1 MRMGREGREE
11 RGRIH
16 HYNWIAH
23 EDGQGGEEGGY
34 WTHHCYW
41 IAHEDGHGRGGGPDS
56 PLLLD
61 CA

>member
-23 EDGQGGEEGGY
+23 EDGQGGEGG
-34 WTHHCYW
+34 
-41 IAHEDGHGRGGGPDS
+41 EGPDS
-56 PLLLD
+56 PL
-61 CA
+61 

>member
-23 EDGQGGEEGGY
+23 EDGQGG
-34 WTHHCYW
+34 
-41 IAHEDGHGRGGGPDS
+41 GGGVLDS

-61 CA
+61 CT